1 MSVADNFDYSI
12 GTLNRKNT
20 MYLSVINSQDAVSRP
35 IKKLYTQRDWSTNL
49 YNLDIECSHP
59 RKFGIFSNKV
69 DFINKVDDI
78 ERANPKILY
87 YPFKKEEYN
96 LTNRDIEK
104 SYPSAVH
111 FKTKRVTNP
120 LQPKYKF
127 FEGEDYPPE
136 IPRFIRDSID
146 IKDIP
151 GACPKKR
158 IFTMRRESMNDKL
171 KSIDGAQSHIPYFR
185 KSVGNSKYD
194 YLNYSDVNNFIFKT
208 KRHNHPLDPIYIRKE
223 EDGKSFYIYGPIDKS
238 KPETQYPYYY
248 KPAFNLK
255 VDDIKGC
262 NPGSINYI
270 KKYKGN
276 NYGLDIS
283 DIPKTNAGSLK
294 KGITTSRCL
303 NPLMPKYQYLGEKE
317 AKESNMIITTL
328 RKKCGSMPLINDN
341 SLENENEKNKKNEMN
356 KENIENVK
364 VDNNCEKIN
373 ETDKDNGL
381 NNPKIRIIKNIC
393 DIDKSKNSLNKY
405 KINKFNFNI
414 TNKEKPK
421 EFKKSNSAM
430 NLLNP
435 KMKLEDINNKNKKI
449 IRFTPLLNSQKSK
462 LINNTN
468 DGFDYTIIRKKP
480 YPFYGYFHDPSLQF
494 RDSIEH
500 LEEIEKSK
508 QDKEI
513 EKKRYEEFIFNRKN
527 NYITEEYKKNPNE
540 NNLAFISDNPSLIQN
555 NRIKRKNIDEWY
567 SNNFNDKNGLYR
579 MKNKS
584 FSMRHLGPNKKFYS
598 EKLDSFLNINNIQ
611 KNIDERNNY
620 YDDQTQQINPSEYTK
635 RALQE

>member
-136 IPRFIRDSID
+136 VPRFIRDSID

-151 GACPKKR
+151 GASPKKR

-341 SLENENEKNKKNEMN
+341 SLENENEKNKNNGNN
-356 KENIENVK
+356 KENIEKEK
-364 VDNNCEKIN
+364 VDN
-373 ETDKDNGL
+373 G
-381 NNPKIRIIKNIC
+381 
-393 DIDKSKNSLNKY
+393 
-405 KINKFNFNI
+405 
-414 TNKEKPK
+414 
-421 EFKKSNSAM
+421 
-430 NLLNP
+430 
-435 KMKLEDINNKNKKI
+435 
-449 IRFTPLLNSQKSK
+449 
-462 LINNTN
+462 
-468 DGFDYTIIRKKP
+468 
-480 YPFYGYFHDPSLQF
+480 
-494 RDSIEH
+494 
-500 LEEIEKSK
+500 
-508 QDKEI
+508 
-513 EKKRYEEFIFNRKN
+513 
-527 NYITEEYKKNPNE
+527 
-540 NNLAFISDNPSLIQN
+540 
-555 NRIKRKNIDEWY
+555 
-567 SNNFNDKNGLYR
+567 
-579 MKNKS
+579 
-584 FSMRHLGPNKKFYS
+584 
-598 EKLDSFLNINNIQ
+598 
-611 KNIDERNNY
+611 
-620 YDDQTQQINPSEYTK
+620 
-635 RALQE
+635 